1 MNERIR
7 QLAEQ
12 ATSIVEMVGPQ
23 GYTSSYAN
31 FDKEKFARLLVSDV
45 LREVDTRAY
54 VSGDRAWSDDLDR
67 PWIELEY
74 GFGKLADT
82 QRRAGKIK

>member
-7 QLAEQ
+7 ELAEQ

-31 FDKEKFARLLVSDV
+31 FDREKFAELIVQECARVVSQKTGPKSALNV
-45 LREVDTRAY
+45 LEH
-54 VSGDRAWSDDLDR
+54 
-67 PWIELEY
+67 
-74 GFGKLADT
+74 FGVEE
-82 QRRAGKIK
+82 